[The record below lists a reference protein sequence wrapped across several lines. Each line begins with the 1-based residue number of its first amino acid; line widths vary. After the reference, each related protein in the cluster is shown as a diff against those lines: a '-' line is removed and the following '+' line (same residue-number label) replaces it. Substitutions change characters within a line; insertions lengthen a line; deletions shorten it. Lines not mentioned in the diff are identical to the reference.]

1 MRTCRLLVPWRLTSA
16 LPVSL
21 AWVTRRQIGSRSE
34 MLAGEIRPNSIAMS
48 ASSDLSSRRLE
59 RTILRSVSRSFYL
72 SVRCLPA
79 QLREPV
85 ALAYL
90 LARTTDTVAD
100 TAQISVAQ
108 RTETLQMLSNA
119 IQGKASR
126 KMIVDLLASFAPLQE
141 NPAERRLIESLPD
154 SLEWL
159 EQLEKAD
166 RDEIRVL
173 LAKITNGQML
183 DLLRFNNPTEIPA
196 LRTAA
201 DLDEYTYFVAGCVG
215 EFWTRLCFRR
225 LREFAS
231 LSEDEMM
238 ALGKRY
244 GMALQ
249 LINVLRDAGADL
261 RAGRCYF
268 PEDELSTAHLT
279 PAQILSEPERFQP
292 VYRGW
297 VEKAEQGLDCGM
309 QYSRAIRNRRVRAA
323 TVLPALIGARTLAL
337 LRQTGAAALH
347 RKVKVP
353 RREVRAMIV
362 SLAVS
367 FASRKRIDA
376 IFERVKL

>member
-1 MRTCRLLVPWRLTSA
+1 MTPAMDDDHVVLSNFSRRHPRCRLQAVSA
-16 LPVSL
+16 
-21 AWVTRRQIGSRSE
+21 RSHPSVRV
-34 MLAGEIRPNSIAMS
+34 L
-48 ASSDLSSRRLE
+48 
-59 RTILRSVSRSFYL
+59 RTAILRSVSRSFYL

-108 RTETLQMLSNA
+108 RTETRQMLSNA